1 MQDQSAVNVVL
12 KAIKKVKPNIFI
24 HLGDLCE
31 NESVSHW
38 KYKRR
43 KRPPLEY
50 IIPEID
56 KDIQS
61 GNDGLDDFDKALK
74 EVGCEQKHFIEGNHC
89 DWLNQF
95 VEEHPYLKNYKV
107 DKAYKLKERGYK
119 YYEYGKYLK
128 IGKLYFYHGGHYS
141 TAFHTRVHVQNL
153 GKNVVYGHMHDVQ
166 RMGISHVDGTIA
178 GVSLGCLKSI
188 EAENNKWLKGRRT
201 NWNHAFGIV
210 DWFSSG
216 DYILHIVDI
225 IKGKT
230 ILNGEVIDG
239 TT

>member
-1 MQDQSAVNVVL
+1 
-12 KAIKKVKPNIFI
+12 
-24 HLGDLCE
+24 
-31 NESVSHW
+31 
-38 KYKRR
+38 
-43 KRPPLEY
+43 
-50 IIPEID
+50 
-56 KDIQS
+56 
-61 GNDGLDDFDKALK
+61 
-74 EVGCEQKHFIEGNHC
+74 
-89 DWLNQF
+89 
-95 VEEHPYLKNYKV
+95 
-107 DKAYKLKERGYK
+107 
-119 YYEYGKYLK
+119 
-128 IGKLYFYHGGHYS
+128 
-141 TAFHTRVHVQNL
+141 
-153 GKNVVYGHMHDVQ
+153 MHDVQ